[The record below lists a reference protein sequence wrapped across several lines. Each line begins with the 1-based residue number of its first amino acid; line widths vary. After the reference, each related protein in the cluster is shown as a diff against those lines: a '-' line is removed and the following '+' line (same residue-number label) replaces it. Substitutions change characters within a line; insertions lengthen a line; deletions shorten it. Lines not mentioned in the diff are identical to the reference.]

1 MTSGDVTISISKFI
15 DDHIRYF
22 FPNQTSVIKQI
33 SRGIDSKYFDVNA
46 VSEIRK
52 EKFLSS
58 LMVSERAHIILL
70 PARIT
75 AWKGHVVAIDA
86 MKILMEK
93 NPELNFV
100 LILVGSE
107 DNKNKFTKKLK
118 KKISKLKLNN
128 RVIFC
133 GNVSDMPA
141 VYSVADIVL
150 STSVEPEA
158 FGRVSAEASA
168 MSKPVIAT
176 NHGGSREI
184 IENNVTGWLVEPR
197 NPEDLA
203 EKISY
208 VLMLDQ
214 KKKDS
219 VGRNAQRKVRE
230 KFSLK
235 KC

>member
-1 MTSGDVTISISKFI
+1 M
-15 DDHIRYF
+15 
-22 FPNQTSVIKQI
+22 
-33 SRGIDSKYFDVNA
+33 
-46 VSEIRK
+46 
-52 EKFLSS
+52 
-58 LMVSERAHIILL
+58 
-70 PARIT
+70 
-75 AWKGHVVAIDA
+75 
-86 MKILMEK
+86 
-93 NPELNFV
+93 
-100 LILVGSE
+100 VGSE

-208 VLMLDQ
+208 VLTLDQ

-235 KC
+235 KMLNQTLQVYEELIDTQKNIDN